1 MIKICKHLYWV
12 FSVTYI
18 ICLIHCIIVLNRS
31 PTDAGLL
38 GVITSENVGR
48 YWTELALALGIPNAM
63 IEDSGATEQVCTL
76 KYWRNGNVDNA
87 DTTWDFLLKKVE
99 CLPTLGPLVV
109 EELKTKIST
118 EPLWTM
124 E

>member
-1 MIKICKHLYWV
+1 M
-12 FSVTYI
+12 
-18 ICLIHCIIVLNRS
+18 R

-38 GVITSENVGR
+38 GVITSENVGK
-48 YWTELALALGIPNAM
+48 YWKELALALGIPNAM
-63 IEDSGATEQVCTL
+63 IEDSDATERVRTL

-99 CLPTLGPLVV
+99 CLPTLGPFVA

-124 E
+124 G